1 MEMASSKLELLRS
14 AFESVENSEKVLA
27 IAYQNRKKFLSKVA
41 STSNEAAAE
50 DGAAN
55 KEAASANDVIVSSS
69 KAVWWDMLIGD
80 LTATMHRKSKE
91 IVQIY
96 EDVDGSFKAEQA
108 LLSGDKAATTVK
120 DDGQET
126 AGEGDG
132 TSAEAPSIW
141 DNFYSKLEEI
151 DVSDA

>member
-1 MEMASSKLELLRS
+1 MASSKLELLRS

-27 IAYQNRKKFLSKVA
+27 IAYQNRKKFLSKVG
-41 STSNEAAAE
+41 STSAEVAAE

-55 KEAASANDVIVSSS
+55 KEAATANDVIVSSS

-96 EDVDGSFKAEQA
+96 EDVDGSLKAEQA
-108 LLSGDKAATTVK
+108 LLSGEKAAATVK

>member
-1 MEMASSKLELLRS
+1 MASSKLELLRS

-27 IAYQNRKKFLSKVA
+27 IAYQNRKKFLSKVGSPSA
-41 STSNEAAAE
+41 EAAAE

-55 KEAASANDVIVSSS
+55 KEAPTANDVIVSSS

-96 EDVDGSFKAEQA
+96 EDVDGSLKAEQS
-108 LLSGDKAATTVK
+108 LLSGEKAAATVK

>member
-1 MEMASSKLELLRS
+1 MKMASSKLELLRS

-27 IAYQNRKKFLSKVA
+27 IAYQNRKKFLSKVG
-41 STSNEAAAE
+41 STSAEAAAE

-55 KEAASANDVIVSSS
+55 KEAATANDVIVSSS

-96 EDVDGSFKAEQA
+96 EDVDGSLKAEQA
-108 LLSGDKAATTVK
+108 LLSGEKAAATVK